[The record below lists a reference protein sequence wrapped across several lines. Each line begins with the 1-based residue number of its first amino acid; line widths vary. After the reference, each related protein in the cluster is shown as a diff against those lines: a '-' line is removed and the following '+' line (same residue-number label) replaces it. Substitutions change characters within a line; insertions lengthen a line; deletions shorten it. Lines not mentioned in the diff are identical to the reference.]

1 MELVMR
7 NLIIL
12 LLTLVVFS
20 SLATAQTVS
29 VGAVRIAGTKKTD
42 PTSLALSLTAKPGL
56 VSMDVVNQDIK
67 TLFST
72 GFFDQVTASVVRDSS
87 DRGVLKYDV
96 VEKPLVRKV
105 FIEGSSEIRTSDI
118 EPILDYKIGRF
129 YDSLQA
135 NKSGEKVV
143 TYYQSRG
150 FYDASIEHSS
160 NEAAPGQVDITFR
173 ISEGEK
179 YKISEIRIE
188 GLTVVDEDEAL
199 KKIQTTEYKWWSSW
213 LLGTGRLNKE
223 MIENDR
229 NLLKQ
234 ELYNYG
240 LIDAVVSDAIIEHE
254 DKSIKIKFV
263 VKEGSQYRVGKLE
276 VTGDL
281 LEEGLERTLE
291 GVESKTGEIFN
302 RSALRADATKIS
314 EKFSDI
320 GYAFVNVIPGTK
332 INAAEKLIDLNFQV
346 AKGNLSIVD
355 RINIRGNQK
364 SYDNVIR
371 REMAIAEQDLFSS
384 SKVRRSQELLLR
396 SGYFEEANVV
406 PENIPGQDKVNLNV
420 NVKEGTTGSLSFGA
434 GYSTADGVLF
444 NSNISENNLF
454 GTGRRASIQLDIGT
468 QRKNTILSFED
479 PRLNDSQWSLGTDIL
494 QTDREFDDFDRS
506 QSGGSITAGYGLEE
520 LFGRFG
526 RDMRF
531 SLRYSYLRNN
541 IKNVNL
547 DTAADFIKDEQGR
560 STVSSITPGL
570 MRNTIDNPLDPTNG
584 SKQAV
589 SFEYAGIGGNEDY
602 YLFEVNQQWFEPL
615 TKIGRGKLVFSWRTK
630 FGYGESLNDEP
641 FPLFNRYFPG
651 GINSVRGFR
660 PRRLGPKDENGSYYG
675 GSKQLINNLEFI
687 FPIATGA
694 GFKGVIF
701 YDFGQAYDDDQSID
715 FGELRHAAGYG
726 IRWSSP
732 LGPIRLEF
740 GYPLDKE
747 TGDSSFVTLFAFGA
761 PF

>member
-1 MELVMR
+1 MR
-7 NLIIL
+7 NFGIYLLSIL
-12 LLTLVVFS
+12 VLS
-20 SLATAQTVS
+20 SLAAAETVS

-42 PTSLALSLTAKPGL
+42 PTALTLSLSAKPGA
-56 VSMDVVNQDIK
+56 VSMDVVNQDVK
-67 TLFST
+67 ALYGT
-72 GFFDQVTASVVRDSS
+72 GFFDLVTASVVRDSAG
-87 DRGVLKYDV
+87 RGVLRYDV
-96 VEKPLVRKV
+96 IEKPLVRKV

-129 YDSLQA
+129 YDPLQA
-135 NKSGEKVV
+135 NKSGKKVV
-143 TYYQSRG
+143 AYYQSRG
-150 FYDASIEHSS
+150 FYDASIDHSS
-160 NEAAPGQVDITFR
+160 NEAAPGQVDVTFK
-173 ISEGEK
+173 INEGDK

-188 GLTVVDEDEAL
+188 GLTVVEEDEAL

-263 VKEGSQYRVGKLE
+263 VKEGTQYKVGKLE

-281 LEEGLERTLE
+281 LEEGLEKTLE
-291 GVESKTGEIFN
+291 GAESKSGEVFN
-302 RSALRADATKIS
+302 RSALRLDATKIS

-332 INAAEKLIDLNFQV
+332 VNAADKLIDVNFQV

-371 REMAIAEQDLFSS
+371 REMAIAEQDLYSS
-384 SKVRRSQELLLR
+384 SKVKRSQELLLR

-468 QRKNTILSFED
+468 QRRNTILSFED
-479 PRLNDSQWSLGTDIL
+479 PRVNDSQWSLGTDIL
-494 QTDREFDDFDRS
+494 QTDREFDDFDKS

-520 LFGRFG
+520 ILGRFG
-526 RDMRF
+526 RDVRF

-547 DTAADFIKDEQGR
+547 DTAADFIIDEQGR

-570 MRNTIDNPLDPTNG
+570 VRNTIDNPLDPSNG
-584 SKQAV
+584 SKQTV
-589 SFEYAGIGGNEDY
+589 SFEYAGIGGTEEY

-615 TKIGRGKLVFSWRTK
+615 MKMGRGKLVFSWRTK

-660 PRRLGPKDENGSYYG
+660 PRRLGPQDENGSYYG
-675 GSKQLINNLEFI
+675 GSKQLVNNLEFI

-694 GFKGVIF
+694 GFKGVVF
-701 YDFGQAYDDDQSID
+701 YDFGQAFDDDQNID
-715 FGELRHAAGYG
+715 FADLRHAVGYG